1 MEEKNLITLP
11 KYVADYLQYMKDK
24 NYTLIGALQRTNAN
38 LKDKILMTEF
48 LNIAD
53 NQEKFAR
60 AWLDGYKAE
69 EKKFIIKFKGFSNIY
84 CYLNY
89 AKDEKI
95 FSMSSRDESVYF
107 KTRFTRKF
115 LEEKGFGWVFSSE
128 GVQIIEVEND

>member
-11 KYVADYLQYMKDK
+11 KDVADYLQYMKDK

-38 LKDKILMTEF
+38 LKDNILMTEF

-69 EKKFIIKFKGFSNIY
+69 EKKYIIKFKGFSNIY

-107 KTRFTRKF
+107 KTKFTRKF

>member
-1 MEEKNLITLP
+1 MEEKNLVTLP
-11 KYVADYLQYMKDK
+11 KDVADYLQYMKDK
-24 NYTLIGALQRTNAN
+24 NYTLMGALQRTDAN
-38 LKDKILMTEF
+38 LKDKILMTKF

-60 AWLDGYKAE
+60 AWLDGYKVE

-107 KTRFTRKF
+107 KTQFTRKF
-115 LEEKGFGWVFSSE
+115 LEEKGFGWVFRSE